1 MKDEI
6 INQQIQVQK
15 QQVSKIFKTTSQVFG
30 NMGFSFLNL
39 QLIMEGFWQIL
50 LYVYGWSIISGFIFP
65 VPDYQFR
72 DRRLHSYLNSYGE
85 SFWLNEIDF
94 SITQQE
100 NYQVNPWLKWMH
112 CGLFC
117 NISAVFL
124 LNNVQNNEQITS
136 HSIWATAYPE

>member
-50 LYVYGWSIISGFIFP
+50 LYVWLINHFRVYFPCTRLSI
-65 VPDYQFR
+65 
-72 DRRLHSYLNSYGE
+72 
-85 SFWLNEIDF
+85 
-94 SITQQE
+94 
-100 NYQVNPWLKWMH
+100 
-112 CGLFC
+112 
-117 NISAVFL
+117 
-124 LNNVQNNEQITS
+124 
-136 HSIWATAYPE
+136 